1 MWTFNDHRYYDP
13 PEENDVECGN
23 CGHLWPNNDEK
34 RMCEECRIYGCP
46 ECVTCVEVDMDSMF
60 VCGDCKKGL
69 ANESSI

>member
-1 MWTFNDHRYYDP
+1 M
-13 PEENDVECGN
+13 ECGN

-46 ECVTCVEVDMDSMF
+46 ECVTCVEVDMGSMF